1 MRPPAQVS
9 QALTGRL
16 PCAPAMGH
24 VDVAHGR
31 HPRADRAA
39 RDREHRLHARP
50 APGLSWRCGDVPALG
65 ACTTQSCR
73 QLARQLANFCSVP
86 LNAVTFARRPR
97 APAGFV
103 PVSGTVSR
111 KFKPSRRGQVRVKL
125 KLNKLGR
132 ALLARSTALPLETRA
147 EVRERKGTTLSAL
160 FQTPLRLR

>member
-1 MRPPAQVS
+1 VLNQPIVTVADAGGAAARGALINDAFARTAPGFGGDTPEAALEALYQV
-9 QALTGRL
+9 ATGRGFDGDGTTTGEGGGQ
-16 PCAPAMGH
+16 PA
-24 VDVAHGR
+24 
-31 HPRADRAA
+31 
-39 RDREHRLHARP
+39 
-50 APGLSWRCGDVPALG
+50 GLLA
-65 ACTTQSCR
+65 TQ
-73 QLARQLANFCSVP
+73 ANFCSVP

-160 FQTPLRLR
+160 FQTLLRLR

>member
-16 PCAPAMGH
+16 PAHLPWATWTWPTAAIPVLIELPGTGSTGSALIQLQ
-24 VDVAHGR
+24 VFVA
-31 HPRADRAA
+31 
-39 RDREHRLHARP
+39 
-50 APGLSWRCGDVPALG
+50 CGDVPALG

-111 KFKPSRRGQVRVKL
+111 KFKPSRRGQV
-125 KLNKLGR
+125 
-132 ALLARSTALPLETRA
+132 E
-147 EVRERKGTTLSAL
+147 
-160 FQTPLRLR
+160 